1 MPNSDSQLLEGNKV
15 KIGKQIVLPLS
26 KAVEISLRG
35 VRVRFWRS
43 LITMS
48 GIILAIAFLVSVWV
62 GNSALDGLKAQAD
75 RKVLVKV
82 VEENDSLSFT
92 NAAGEART
100 AKLLRERDI
109 RLYVAEILR
118 GKGIQVGE
126 GDKVVPQTGPGASV
140 RAEGPAGKSGSKDLW
155 LVALSLCV
163 AVVGIVNAMLMSV
176 TERFREI
183 GTMKC
188 LGALDSFIVKLFLLE
203 SAFLGAIGTTFGIVI
218 GLALTAVSSLFSYWA
233 LRGLI
238 FSGMPWGDVLQAAVF
253 AFAAGVVLS
262 VVGTVYPAIVAARM
276 EPVVAMRQEA

>member
-82 VEENDSLSFT
+82 VEETDTLVFT
-92 NAAGEART
+92 NAKSEPRT
-100 AKLLRERDI
+100 VKLLRERDI

-118 GKGIQVGE
+118 NKGLQVGE
-126 GDKVVPQTGPGASV
+126 SDKASQTEQWSAA
-140 RAEGPAGKSGSKDLW
+140 RAAGTTGKSGSKDRW

-188 LGALDSFIVKLFLLE
+188 LGAMDSFIVKLFLLE
-203 SAFLGAIGTTFGIVI
+203 STFLGAIGTAFGIVI
-218 GLALTAVSSLFSYWA
+218 GLLLTAVSSLISYWA
-233 LRGLI
+233 LRGLV

>member
-1 MPNSDSQLLEGNKV
+1 MPTSDSQLLEGSKIR
-15 KIGKQIVLPLS
+15 IGKQIVLPLS

-35 VRVRFWRS
+35 VKVRFWRS

-48 GIILAIAFLVSVWV
+48 GIILAIAFLTSVWV
-62 GNSALDGLKAQAD
+62 GGSALEGLKAQAD

-82 VEENDSLSFT
+82 VEENDTFSFT
-92 NAAGEART
+92 DAQGVAHPI
-100 AKLLRERDI
+100 KLVRERDV

-118 GKGIQVGE
+118 SKGLQVGE
-126 GDKVVPQTGPGASV
+126 ADRSAPRPERGPEAS
-140 RAEGPAGKSGSKDLW
+140 AAGGKGGSKDLW

-188 LGALDSFIVKLFLLE
+188 LGALDSFIVRLFLLE
-203 SAFLGAIGTTFGIVI
+203 STFLGAIGTAVGIVI
-218 GLALTAVSSLFSYWA
+218 GLLLTAVSSLLGYWT
-233 LRGLI
+233 LRALI
-238 FSGMPWGDVLQAAVF
+238 FPGMPWGDVLQAAVF
-253 AFAAGVVLS
+253 SFAAGVVLS